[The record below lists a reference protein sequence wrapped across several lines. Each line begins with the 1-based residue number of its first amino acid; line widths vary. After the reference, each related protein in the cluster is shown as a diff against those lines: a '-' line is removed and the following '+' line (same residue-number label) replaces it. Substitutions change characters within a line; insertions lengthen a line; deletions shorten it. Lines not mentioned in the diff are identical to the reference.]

1 MGRVVPAMALVE
13 GGVDRRRDVG
23 GAAHHHRRAHPGSA
37 PLRGRAPRAGP
48 GGGAHR
54 QRRLLLALATAT
66 VLALASCSSGS
77 KSAQSTSSTA
87 GSTAGSAAGT
97 TDATTG
103 TGDRLVVRGQATVD
117 GSPFDAPYLGVVVR
131 DGGLATACQA
141 DLPPVQGGRFEVGVY
156 AEAESAGCGRPGAE
170 IVLWT
175 YVGDQRLFSS
185 AAVPWPDGAGTA
197 TFDAAFSTAAPM
209 GTIKSAT
216 ELAGEVY
223 DPDHH
228 RLPPGARVEALV
240 GDTLCGVSTTRQNGD
255 FTGFTLSVVGPD
267 SVPGCAS
274 NAPIAF
280 RVDGRATDETL
291 SNDGAVHRSFDLTL
305 ASP

>member
-1 MGRVVPAMALVE
+1 M
-13 GGVDRRRDVG
+13 
-23 GAAHHHRRAHPGSA
+23 
-37 PLRGRAPRAGP
+37 
-48 GGGAHR
+48 
-54 QRRLLLALATAT
+54 
-66 VLALASCSSGS
+66 
-77 KSAQSTSSTA
+77 
-87 GSTAGSAAGT
+87 
-97 TDATTG
+97 
-103 TGDRLVVRGQATVD
+103 
-117 GSPFDAPYLGVVVR
+117 
-131 DGGLATACQA
+131 
-141 DLPPVQGGRFEVGVY
+141 Y
-156 AEAESAGCGRPGAE
+156 AEAESAGCGHPGAE

-185 AAVPWPDGAGTA
+185 AAVPWPNGAGTA

-228 RLPPGARVEALV
+228 RRPPGARVEALV

-274 NAPIAF
+274 NAPD
-280 RVDGRATDETL
+280 RLPGGRPR
-291 SNDGAVHRSFDLTL
+291 HRRDPEQRRCRAPPFDLTL